1 MLTFLS
7 NIGLSLSDNSKAYFL
22 DSVAKDANAGAI
34 KAVASGRDLKVTI
47 DNIDGRLLAN
57 QVNLRVF
64 IILKMSLCVL
74 NFSISIQSVVL
85 CEYQ

>member
-7 NIGLSLSDNSKAYFL
+7 NIGLSLSDNSKANFL

-47 DNIDGRLLAN
+47 DSIDGRLLAN
-57 QVNLRVF
+57 QINLRVF

-74 NFSISIQSVVL
+74 NFSISIQSSCL
-85 CEYQ
+85 M

>member
-57 QVNLRVF
+57 QVNLRLF

-74 NFSISIQSVVL
+74 NFSISIQSSCL
-85 CEYQ
+85 M